1 MKQKMQSERLGTEP
15 IPKLLKNLSIPAMIG
30 MFVMA
35 LYNVVDTIFI
45 SYGVGIDAVAGVTI
59 AFPLMMIMMAVSA
72 AMGIGGASV
81 ISRRL
86 GERREEEANLVF
98 GNIISVI
105 LIISLLGMI
114 GAFTILEPILRL
126 FGATP
131 DILGYSID
139 YMFPILLGTFFFSFA
154 FATNNIVRS
163 EGNARFAMMTMI
175 IPAVV
180 NIILDPIFIFGFNMG
195 VQGAAVATV
204 ISQAS
209 VTIVILRYF
218 LTGKSSLQ
226 LRMVDL
232 KIKYSIVKEVVAV
245 GLPAFAQTAAGSV
258 MMIAINTMLIR
269 FGGDLYVG
277 IFGIIQRII
286 MFTVMPMLGVMQGMQ
301 PIVGYNYGAKNFDRL
316 RETVILS
323 LKVTFIISLFIFIL
337 IMAVPNWLMM
347 IFTSDPVVI
356 DAGSEYLRIMFAAF
370 FLITIQVI
378 SSGLYQALGKPKQAL
393 ILSLSRQLIFLIPL
407 VLILPHFIGVYG
419 VFLAF
424 PISDFFACLLGAFL
438 MYRDRNIF
446 FGKGK
451 GKEKETAE
459 KEPVPVSSG
468 T

>member
-15 IPKLLKNLSIPAMIG
+15 IPKLLKSLSIPAMIG

-45 SYGVGIDAVAGVTI
+45 SYGVGIDAVAGVTV
-59 AFPLMMIMMAVSA
+59 AFPIMMIMMAVSA

-86 GERREEEANLVF
+86 GERKEEEANHVF

-105 LIISLLGMI
+105 LIISVLGI
-114 GAFTILEPILRL
+114 ISSFTILEPILRL

-131 DILGYSID
+131 EILGYAFD

-175 IPAVV
+175 IPAVI
-180 NIILDPIFIFGFNMG
+180 NIILDPIFIFGLNMG
-195 VQGAAVATV
+195 VRGAAIATV

-209 VTIVILRYF
+209 VTLIILHYF
-218 LTGKSSLQ
+218 LTGKSTLQ
-226 LRMVDL
+226 LRLVDL
-232 KIKYSIVKEVVAV
+232 KLKLTILKEVIAV
-245 GLPAFAQTAAGSV
+245 GLPAFAQQAAGSV

-269 FGGDLYVG
+269 FGGDMHVG

-286 MFTVMPMLGVMQGMQ
+286 MFTVMPMMGVMQGMQ
-301 PIVGYNYGAKNFDRL
+301 PIVGYNYGARNFERL
-316 RETVILS
+316 RETVILG
-323 LKVTFIISLFIFIL
+323 LKVTVFLSFLIFAL
-337 IMAVPNWLMM
+337 VMAVPHWLMM
-347 IFTSDPVVI
+347 IFTSDPEVI
-356 DAGSEYLRIMFAAF
+356 QAGSEYLRIMFSAV
-370 FLITIQVI
+370 FLIGGQVI
-378 SSGLYQALGKPKQAL
+378 GSGLYQALGKPKQAL

-424 PISDFFACLLGAFL
+424 PISDFFACVLASIL
-438 MYRDRNIF
+438 MYRDRDIF
-446 FGKGK
+446 FKKGK
-451 GKEKETAE
+451 NTTEETI
-459 KEPVPVSSG
+459 PVSSG

>member
-1 MKQKMQSERLGTEP
+1 MQSERLGTEP
-15 IPKLLKNLSIPAMIG
+15 IPKLLKSLSIPAMIG

-45 SYGVGIDAVAGVTI
+45 SYGVGIDAVAGVTV
-59 AFPLMMIMMAVSA
+59 AFPIMMIMMAVSA

-86 GERREEEANLVF
+86 GERKEEEANHVF

-105 LIISLLGMI
+105 LIISVLGI
-114 GAFTILEPILRL
+114 ISSFTILEPILRL

-131 DILGYSID
+131 EILGYAFD

-175 IPAVV
+175 IPAVI
-180 NIILDPIFIFGFNMG
+180 NIILDPIFIFGLNMG
-195 VQGAAVATV
+195 VRGAAIATV

-209 VTIVILRYF
+209 VTLIILHYF
-218 LTGKSSLQ
+218 LTGKSTLQ
-226 LRMVDL
+226 LRLVDL
-232 KIKYSIVKEVVAV
+232 KLKLTILKEVIAV
-245 GLPAFAQTAAGSV
+245 GLPAFAQQAAGSV

-269 FGGDLYVG
+269 FGGDMHVG

-286 MFTVMPMLGVMQGMQ
+286 MFTVMPMMGVMQGMQ
-301 PIVGYNYGAKNFDRL
+301 PIVGYNYGARNFERL
-316 RETVILS
+316 RETVILG
-323 LKVTFIISLFIFIL
+323 LKVTVFLSFLIFAL
-337 IMAVPNWLMM
+337 VMAVPHWLMM
-347 IFTSDPVVI
+347 IFTSDPEVI
-356 DAGSEYLRIMFAAF
+356 QAGSEYLRIMFSAV
-370 FLITIQVI
+370 FLIGGQVI
-378 SSGLYQALGKPKQAL
+378 GSGLYQALGKPKQAL

-424 PISDFFACLLGAFL
+424 PISDFFACVLASIL
-438 MYRDRNIF
+438 MYRDRDIF
-446 FGKGK
+446 FKKGK
-451 GKEKETAE
+451 NTTEETI
-459 KEPVPVSSG
+459 PVSSG

>member
-1 MKQKMQSERLGTEP
+1 MKQKLQSERLGTEP

-59 AFPLMMIMMAVSA
+59 AFPIMMIMMAVSA

-86 GERREEEANLVF
+86 GERREGEANQVF

-105 LIISLLGMI
+105 IIISVLGMVS
-114 GAFTILEPILRL
+114 AFTILEPTLRL

-131 DILGYSID
+131 EVLAYAID

-163 EGNARFAMMTMI
+163 EGNAKFAMMTMI
-175 IPAVV
+175 IPAVI
-180 NIILDPIFIFGFNMG
+180 NIILDPIFIFGLNMG
-195 VQGAAVATV
+195 VRGAAIATV

-209 VTIVILRYF
+209 VTIVILQYF

-226 LRMVDL
+226 LRLADL
-232 KIKYSIVKEVVAV
+232 KIKLAIIKEVIAV
-245 GLPAFAQTAAGSV
+245 GLPAFAQQAAGSI

-269 FGGDLYVG
+269 FGGDLHVG
-277 IFGIIQRII
+277 VFGIIQRII
-286 MFTVMPMLGVMQGMQ
+286 MFTVMPMMGVMQGMQ
-301 PIVGYNYGAKNFDRL
+301 PIVGYNYGAKNYERL
-316 RETVILS
+316 RETVILG
-323 LKVTFIISLFIFIL
+323 LKVTIFISFL
-337 IMAVPNWLMM
+337 IFALVMAVPHWLMM
-347 IFTSDPVVI
+347 IFTSDPEVI
-356 DAGSEYLRIMFAAF
+356 AAGSTYLRIMFSAV
-370 FLITIQVI
+370 FLIGIQVI
-378 SSGLYQALGKPKQAL
+378 GSGLYQALGKPKQAL
-393 ILSLSRQLIFLIPL
+393 ILSMSRQLIFLIPL

-424 PISDFFACLLGAFL
+424 PISDFFACLLASIL
-438 MYRDRNIF
+438 MYRDRAIF

-451 GKEKETAE
+451 NKTV
-459 KEPVPVSSG
+459 KEPAAASS

>member
-45 SYGVGIDAVAGVTI
+45 SYGVGINAVAGVTV
-59 AFPLMMIMMAVSA
+59 AFPIMMIMMAVSA

-86 GERREEEANLVF
+86 GERREQEANHVF

-105 LIISLLGMI
+105 LIISVLGII
-114 GAFTILEPILRL
+114 GAFTILEPMLLL
-126 FGATP
+126 FGATQE
-131 DILGYSID
+131 IVGYSID

-163 EGNARFAMMTMI
+163 EGNAKFAMMTMI
-175 IPAVV
+175 IPAVI
-180 NIILDPIFIFGFNMG
+180 NIILDPVFIFGLNMG
-195 VQGAAVATV
+195 VRGAAIATV

-209 VTIVILRYF
+209 VTIVILQYF

-226 LRMVDL
+226 LRIEHLRVKL
-232 KIKYSIVKEVVAV
+232 AILKEVIAV
-245 GLPAFAQTAAGSV
+245 GLPAFAQQAAGSV

-269 FGGDLYVG
+269 FGGDLHVG
-277 IFGIIQRII
+277 VFGIIQRII
-286 MFTVMPMLGVMQGMQ
+286 MFTVMPMMGVMQGMQ

-316 RETVILS
+316 QETVILG
-323 LKVTFIISLFIFIL
+323 LKVTISISILIFIL
-337 IMAVPNWLMM
+337 IMSVPHWLMM
-347 IFTSDPVVI
+347 IFTSNPEVI
-356 DAGSEYLRIMFAAF
+356 SAGAEYLRIMFSAV
-370 FLITIQVI
+370 FLIGIQVVG
-378 SSGLYQALGKPKQAL
+378 SGLYQALGKPKQAL

-407 VLILPHFIGVYG
+407 VLILPHYFGVYG
-419 VFLAF
+419 VWMAF
-424 PISDFFACLLGAFL
+424 PISDFFACLLAGAL
-438 MYRDRNIF
+438 MYRDRDIF

-451 GKEKETAE
+451 GKNKEKGRQI
-459 KEPVPVSSG
+459 PVSSG

>member
-59 AFPLMMIMMAVSA
+59 AFPIMMIMMAVSA

-86 GERREEEANLVF
+86 GERREEEANHVF

-105 LIISLLGMI
+105 LIISVLGMI
-114 GAFTILEPILRL
+114 GAFTILEPTLRL

-131 DILGYSID
+131 DILGYSFD

-163 EGNARFAMMTMI
+163 EGNAQFAMMTMI
-175 IPAVV
+175 IPAVI

-195 VQGAAVATV
+195 VQGAAIATV

-226 LRMVDL
+226 LRMADL
-232 KIKYSIVKEVVAV
+232 KIKFAIVKEVVAV
-245 GLPAFAQTAAGSV
+245 GLPAFAQQAAGSV

-269 FGGDLYVG
+269 FGGDLHVG
-277 IFGIIQRII
+277 VFGIIQRII

-301 PIVGYNYGAKNFDRL
+301 PIVGYNYGAQNFDRL

-323 LKVTFIISLFIFIL
+323 LKVTFYISVFIFIL
-337 IMAVPNWLMM
+337 IMTVPHLLMM
-347 IFTSDPVVI
+347 IFTSNPVVI
-356 DAGSEYLRIMFAAF
+356 DAGVEYLRIMFAAF
-370 FLITIQVI
+370 FLIAIQVI

-424 PISDFFACLLGAFL
+424 PISDFFACLLGAIL
-438 MYRDRNIF
+438 MYRDRDIF
-446 FGKGK
+446 FGKGRGRDK
-451 GKEKETAE
+451 TVENA
-459 KEPVPVSSG
+459 VPVLPG